1 MVRHGGCKHV
11 AHPMRG
17 MPLGSQTSHRLAG
30 NMNETQLGILLWNQG
45 TDWPTFERAARRV
58 DELGYEHLWAWDH
71 LYAIFGD
78 PYQPI
83 YEAYTTL
90 AAWAMVTLAGAAR
103 PHGRCGH
110 LPQPR
115 AGGQDDHQSRP
126 DEPGR
131 AMLGIGAAR
140 SSSSTPRTGST
151 SAQRGPA
158 ARLDGRGRR
167 RVPGA
172 AESRLAHLPSPGG
185 TTSST
190 TCAPPARCSPGW
202 RS

>member
-1 MVRHGGCKHV
+1 
-11 AHPMRG
+11 MRG

-90 AAWAMVTLAGAAR
+90 AARAMVTSRVRLGLMVGAVTSAT
-103 PHGRCGH
+103 PG
-110 LPQPR
+110 

-131 AMLGIGAAR
+131 DAR
-140 SSSSTPRTGST
+140 HRRGPFELEHTAYGLDFGRSGVSGST
-151 SAQRGPA
+151 GWTRPSPRS
-158 ARLDGRGRR
+158 
-167 RVPGA
+167 GA

-190 TCAPPARCSPGW
+190 TCACSPARCSPGW